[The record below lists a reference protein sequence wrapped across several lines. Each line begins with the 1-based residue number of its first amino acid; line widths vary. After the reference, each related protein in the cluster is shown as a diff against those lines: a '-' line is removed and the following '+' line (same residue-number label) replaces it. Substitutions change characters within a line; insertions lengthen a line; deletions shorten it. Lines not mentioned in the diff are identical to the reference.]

1 MDVGFHMTFGAD
13 GWEGITDSQVYK
25 EELALAKLADA
36 VGFDCVWAVEHH
48 FTSYGFCPDNLQL
61 LSWVAAATENVDVGT
76 AAVILPWNDPLRVA
90 EKVALL
96 DLLTDGRLRFG
107 MGRGLARR
115 EYEAFR
121 GVEMDESADR
131 FTEAAGMILEALKT
145 GYIQGDGP
153 FYKQPRTEI
162 RPRPERPFEDRIY
175 MVAASDDSI
184 EAAARHGGAMT
195 MFADRP
201 WDKRAV
207 GVEKWRQLHEQYHG
221 HRPTRRPLTCDFIVC
236 RANEDEAKELAFQH
250 LTTYLHSVQ
259 VHYDMLGDHFALTK
273 GYESY
278 AAAATVLTKRGGESA
293 MVQGFL
299 DAAAWGTPDQV
310 LTKLEKRRE
319 LLGDFELTTTFR
331 FGGMPFP
338 KAKSSMLLFASEV
351 LPVLKTW
358 T

>member
-13 GWEGITDSQVYK
+13 GWEDTTDGQVYK
-25 EELALAKLADA
+25 EELALAKIADR

-48 FTSYGFCPDNLQL
+48 FTDYGFCPDNLQL

-76 AAVILPWNDPLRVA
+76 AAVILPWHDPLRVA

-96 DLLTDGRLRFG
+96 DHLTDGRMRFG

-115 EYEAFR
+115 EYDAFR
-121 GVEMDESADR
+121 GVEMDESSER
-131 FTEAAGMILEALKT
+131 FSEAAGMILEALKS
-145 GYIQGDGP
+145 GFIQGDGP

-162 RPRPERPFEDRIY
+162 RPRPERSFDGRIY

-184 EAAARHGGAMT
+184 DAAARYGGAMT

-201 WDKRAV
+201 WEKRAV
-207 GVEKWRQLHEQYHG
+207 GLEKWRALHEEYHG
-221 HRPTRRPLTCDFIVC
+221 FRPKVRPLACDFLVVC
-236 RANEDEAKELAFQH
+236 SSEDEAKELAFQH

-259 VHYDMLGDHFALTK
+259 VHYDMLGDHFSLTK
-273 GYESY
+273 GYEAY
-278 AAAATVLTKRGGESA
+278 AAASKVLNKRGGESA

-310 LTKLEKRRE
+310 LAKLAKRRE
-319 LLGDFELTTTFR
+319 LLGDFELATTFR
-331 FGGMPFP
+331 FGGMPFE
-338 KAKSSMLLFASEV
+338 KAKSSLLLFAAEV

-358 T
+358 G